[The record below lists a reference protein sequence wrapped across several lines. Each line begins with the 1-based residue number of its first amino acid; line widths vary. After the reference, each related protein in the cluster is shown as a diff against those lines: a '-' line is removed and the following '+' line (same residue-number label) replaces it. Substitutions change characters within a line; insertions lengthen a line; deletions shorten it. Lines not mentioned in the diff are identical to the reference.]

1 MTKLDDNI
9 AAVFEFAH
17 AHPDGF
23 KKSDLCAETG
33 MSMAAANKA
42 IQGVRN
48 IFANDSTTLTC
59 VPAGRYEE
67 WTYRLVDTMKD
78 GGGFWVDN
86 RMRDARARF
95 TTLKAVTSAL
105 VHATDGRTKDGR
117 VAREMHLT
125 ASQLLERLDMIEEV
139 YT

>member
-17 AHPDGF
+17 AHPEGF
-23 KKSDLCAETG
+23 KKSELCAETG

-48 IFANDSTTLTC
+48 IFANDSITLTC
-59 VPAGRYEE
+59 TPSGHREE
-67 WTYRLVDTMKD
+67 WTYRLIDTMKD

-86 RMRDARARF
+86 RIRDARARF
-95 TTLKAVTSAL
+95 VTLKAFTGSL
-105 VHATDGRTKDGR
+105 VNAVDGRTTEGR
-117 VAREMHLT
+117 AVRDIHMIVSHMID
-125 ASQLLERLDMIEEV
+125 RLDFMDEV
-139 YT
+139 SA